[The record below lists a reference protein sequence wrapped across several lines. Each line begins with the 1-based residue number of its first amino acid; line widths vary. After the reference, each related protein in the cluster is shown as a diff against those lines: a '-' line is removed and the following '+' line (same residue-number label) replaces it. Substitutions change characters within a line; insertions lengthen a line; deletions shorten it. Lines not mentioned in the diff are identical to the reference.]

1 MEFRITTFL
10 LLSAGLHAAAA
21 TSWWQA
27 PQGQRWAG
35 TSLNVSLA
43 SHKNVVS
50 SVAQAASKPSDNKSE
65 PDIHRGTSIVRKKSD
80 AEIIHKPS
88 IHKKPVMQKAVFTQQ
103 TDVPSGVV
111 HSISA
116 APSTHVQKAATGSL
130 LKAGLLKLLS
140 ANFNYPALA
149 RRNNW
154 EGSVEVRLRIEPSGS
169 LSHIRIT
176 RSSGY
181 PVLDTAALKNLRN
194 IAAVPSAQNWLNGH
208 YYDLVLPIEYRLI
221 DG

>member
-1 MEFRITTFL
+1 MEFKITTFL

-21 TSWWQA
+21 TTWSQA

-43 SHKNVVS
+43 SHKHVVS
-50 SVAQAASKPSDNKSE
+50 SVAQAASELSENKSE
-65 PDIHRGTSIVRKKSD
+65 SEIHRGKGIVREKSGT
-80 AEIIHKPS
+80 EIIRKPS
-88 IHKKPVMQKAVFTQQ
+88 KHMKQVIQKAVFTEQ
-103 TDVPSGVV
+103 TDVTPGVL

-116 APSTHVQKAATGSL
+116 APSAHTQKAATGSL

-154 EGSVEVRLRIEPSGS
+154 EGNVEVKLRIEPSGS

-194 IAAVPSAQNWLNGH
+194 IAAVPRAQNWLNGD